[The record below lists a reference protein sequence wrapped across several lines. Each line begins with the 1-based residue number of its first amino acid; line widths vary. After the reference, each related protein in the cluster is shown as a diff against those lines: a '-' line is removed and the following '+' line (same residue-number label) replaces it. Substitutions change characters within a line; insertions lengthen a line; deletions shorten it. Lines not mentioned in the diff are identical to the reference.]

1 MSLQCPCCN
10 SPIITLLR
18 NAMKIGAAIGF
29 VGGAGR
35 GASSALAG
43 GRFGAALGANA
54 GPPGITLGAISGA
67 VLGGLAGGAGRC
79 ALGGQLGEKLD
90 CHILA
95 NNLYLTCAHRFN
107 LPT

>member
-1 MSLQCPCCN
+1 MSLHCPRCH
-10 SPIITLLR
+10 STKVASFHH
-18 NAMKIGAAIGF
+18 AMKIGAAIGT
-29 VGGAGR
+29 VGGAAR
-35 GASSALAG
+35 GVSSALAVG
-43 GRFGAALGANA
+43 QFGAAVGAIA
-54 GPPGITLGAISGA
+54 GPLGITLGAISGA